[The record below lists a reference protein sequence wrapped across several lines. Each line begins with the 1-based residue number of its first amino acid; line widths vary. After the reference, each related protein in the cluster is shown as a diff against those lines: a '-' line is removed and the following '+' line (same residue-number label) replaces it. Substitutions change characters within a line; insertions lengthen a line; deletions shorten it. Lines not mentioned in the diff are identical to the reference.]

1 MKRPFS
7 NNAVTNT
14 DFIKAIKLTLAKP
27 VMYSDYFDVEGRITI
42 LELRKYLIS
51 NSYPVYYN
59 IVGNT

>member
-51 NSYPVYYN
+51 NS
-59 IVGNT
+59 